1 MKQKFNVITSTCVPL
16 PLENVD
22 TDQIIPAR
30 FLKATTREEKFFGD
44 NLFRDWRYNS
54 DGTVNK
60 DFVLN
65 DPTYSG
71 CILVAGKNFGSGSS
85 REHAAWAIAGYGFRV
100 VISSFFADIH
110 KNNELNNFVL
120 PVVVS
125 EDFLQELFLTI
136 QNDPKTEVE
145 VDLPNQRVTNKATG
159 RSEQFDING
168 YKKHC
173 LMNGLDDIDFL
184 VQNKDKI
191 EAWECNATLRHSC
204 RRTAQQINSYKRIA
218 PLVEIMD
225 STLRDGEQTNGV
237 SFLPHEKLVMA
248 RKLLHEVNVDR
259 IEVASARVSDGEK
272 EAVSM
277 ICRYAR
283 QIDRLDSVE
292 VLGFVDG
299 GLSVDWIADCGGRTI
314 NLLAKGSLKHC
325 TQQLHKTPEE
335 HIADIKKEVEY
346 AHSKGL
352 SVNLYL
358 EDWSNGMK
366 DSPEYVYQLM
376 DALTSPNPSQG
387 EGLGSSPW
395 GRLGGVSR
403 FMLPDTLGVM
413 NPLQVVEYFR
423 KMMKRYPQ
431 THFDFHAHNDYDLA
445 VSNSLAAVLSG
456 AKGLHVTVNGLGE
469 RCGNAPLASVQV
481 ILKDQFHAKTN
492 INEEQLNDISRMVES
507 FSGIAVAPNQPIVG
521 EHVFTQVAGVHA
533 DGDTKDQL
541 YFNEL
546 MPERF
551 GRKREYAL
559 GKQSGK
565 ANIAKN
571 LEELGL
577 ELTPEQTRRVTQ
589 RITELGDKK
598 EIVTQEDLPY
608 IVSDVLKHDGSE
620 DKVKLISYVVSTA
633 YGLKPGANIKVE
645 INGKQYDGSAVGD
658 GQYDAFVKAL
668 RYIYKKY
675 LNRTFPI
682 LANYQVTIPPGGR
695 TDALVQTV
703 ISWHHDGGLL
713 RTRALDA
720 DQTEAAIKATFKML
734 NIIENEQNLTTK

>member
-1 MKQKFNVITSTCVPL
+1 M
-16 PLENVD
+16 
-22 TDQIIPAR
+22 
-30 FLKATTREEKFFGD
+30 
-44 NLFRDWRYNS
+44 
-54 DGTVNK
+54 GTAES
-60 DFVLN
+60 L
-65 DPTYSG
+65 
-71 CILVAGKNFGSGSS
+71 
-85 REHAAWAIAGYGFRV
+85 
-100 VISSFFADIH
+100 
-110 KNNELNNFVL
+110 
-120 PVVVS
+120 
-125 EDFLQELFLTI
+125 
-136 QNDPKTEVE
+136 
-145 VDLPNQRVTNKATG
+145 
-159 RSEQFDING
+159 
-168 YKKHC
+168 
-173 LMNGLDDIDFL
+173 
-184 VQNKDKI
+184 
-191 EAWECNATLRHSC
+191 
-204 RRTAQQINSYKRIA
+204 NSYHRTL
-218 PLVEIMD
+218 PFVEIMD

-248 RKLLHEVNVDR
+248 RKLLSDVNVDR
-259 IEVASARVSDGEK
+259 IEVASARVSEGER
-272 EAVSM
+272 EAVTK
-277 ICRYAR
+277 ICAYAQKQGLLER
-283 QIDRLDSVE
+283 VE

-299 GLSVDWIADCGGRTI
+299 GKSIEWIASCGGKVV

-325 TQQLHKTPEE
+325 TQQLQKSPEE
-335 HIADIKKEVEY
+335 HISDIQKELEY
-346 AHSKGL
+346 AASKGI

-376 DALTSPNPSQG
+376 DALISHLSPLTS
-387 EGLGSSPW
+387 
-395 GRLGGVSR
+395 VKR
-403 FMLPDTLGVM
+403 FMRPDTLGVM
-413 NPLQVVEYFR
+413 NPLQVIEYFR
-423 KMMKRYPQ
+423 KMIKRYP
-431 THFDFHAHNDYDLA
+431 TVHFDFHAHNDYDLA

-469 RCGNAPLASVQV
+469 RCGNAPMASVQA

-492 INEEQLNDISRMVES
+492 LVESQLNDLSRMVES
-507 FSGIAVAPNQPIVG
+507 FSGITVAPNQPIVG
-521 EHVFTQVAGVHA
+521 ENVFTQVAGVHA
-533 DGDTKDQL
+533 DGDSKDKL
-541 YFNEL
+541 YYNEL
-546 MPERF
+546 VPERF

-559 GKQSGK
+559 GKNSGK

-633 YGLKPGANIKVE
+633 YGLKPGANVRVE
-645 INGKQYDGSAVGD
+645 INGQQYEAGATGD

-675 LNRTFPI
+675 LNRTFPV

-703 ISWHHDGGLL
+703 ISWHYKDGLL
-713 RTRALDA
+713 RTRGLDA

-734 NIIENEQNLTTK
+734 NIVENENN